1 MRTLLVIVLVAA
13 SQNFA
18 RSGDGDARPR
28 IISLY
33 AAHTEVLLRL
43 GARDHVIGVS
53 AQETYGG
60 PETESWEPPVFSI
73 RDDVE
78 KFLVARPDIVLVRP
92 QHLGGGARLAAA
104 LERAGIEV
112 RALQVTQASGLYD
125 YWRELGALVGRTE
138 AAEDMVA
145 RFAAT
150 VERYRAAADR
160 MADKPGVFV
169 EAMRREVKTFA
180 PGSIPLWLVE
190 LAGGRN
196 VAADARPAT
205 PGVAIADFGPE
216 RLLAVANEVEVFVSQ
231 QGAMNRVS
239 EAELRGRRIYQP
251 LAAFRSGRVYRI
263 PEPLLSRPTPS
274 LLEGLALLASW
285 TGLELEE

>member
-1 MRTLLVIVLVAA
+1 MRTILAVILIVAFNNA
-13 SQNFA
+13 A
-18 RSGDGDARPR
+18 RSGDGDVHPR
-28 IISLY
+28 IVSLY

-43 GARDHVIGVS
+43 GAREHVIGVS
-53 AQETYGG
+53 AQETYRG
-60 PETESWEPPVFSI
+60 PETEGWAPPVFSI

-78 KFLVARPDIVLVRP
+78 KFLAARPDIVLARP
-92 QHLGGGARLAAA
+92 QHLGGGSRLVSA

-112 RALQVTQASGLYD
+112 RALQVTRASGLYD
-125 YWRELGALVGRTE
+125 YWRELGELVGRPE
-138 AAEDMVA
+138 AAEAMIAD
-145 RFAAT
+145 FAAA

-160 MADKPGVFV
+160 RTDKPGVFL
-169 EAMRREVKTFA
+169 EAMHREVKTFA

-216 RLLAVANEVEVFVSQ
+216 RLLAVADEVEVFISQ
-231 QGAMNRVS
+231 QGTMNRVP

-285 TGLELEE
+285 TGLEFDE